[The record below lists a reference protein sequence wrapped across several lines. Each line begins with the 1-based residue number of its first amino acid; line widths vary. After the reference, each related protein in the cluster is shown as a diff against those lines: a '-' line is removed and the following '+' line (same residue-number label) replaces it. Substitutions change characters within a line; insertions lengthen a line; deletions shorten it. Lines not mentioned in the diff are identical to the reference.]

1 MISPEQLRRYPY
13 FADVNE
19 DALKE
24 VAMIA
29 DEVAAWAGI
38 TLYS

>member
-19 DALKE
+19 NALKE
-24 VAMIA
+24 VAMIS
-29 DEVAAWAGI
+29 DEVAAEGG
-38 TLYS
+38 